1 MRLAS
6 LVETLAEPLMEEGF
20 EPLLVYSR
28 GVDSLARSNLGNNV
42 FATLKLKKM
51 LASNTASLALPKSIF
66 DVSSF
71 VLPRSILDTI
81 NLALPKSILDVSSFA
96 LPKSTLLELH
106 KQIDFISTA
115 SDLQIKHELIHKLI
129 NLIHSDSA
137 LIESAIESDLSD
149 KLSGETVTSHLIP
162 DDNNEGTID
171 EVGEIEEINLNLNNV
186 EDYDNYFVIPFSLR
200 VDCQVTYFIYKAD
213 YYAMEDED
221 ISISD
226 DDWNDH
232 YFWAGQY
239 YLLMVEGLVSVHP
252 KLENINSQTISD
264 DEAYEILEDSQIS
277 IDSLTKIEILE
288 ND

>member
-1 MRLAS
+1 
-6 LVETLAEPLMEEGF
+6 V
-20 EPLLVYSR
+20 
-28 GVDSLARSNLGNNV
+28 GN
-42 FATLKLKKM
+42 F
-51 LASNTASLALPKSIF
+51 SIPKG
-66 DVSSF
+66 
-71 VLPRSILDTI
+71 
-81 NLALPKSILDVSSFA
+81 ILDVGNFSI
-96 LPKSTLLELH
+96 PKGILDVGNFSIPKGIQVKLRG
-106 KQIDFISTA
+106 QNNPIISKTA
-115 SDLQIKHELIHKLI
+115 DLKTKHNYIHKLI
-129 NLIHSDSA
+129 NVISSDS
-137 LIESAIESDLSD
+137 LFIESAIESDLSD

-171 EVGEIEEINLNLNNV
+171 EVGEIEEINLNLNNA

-221 ISISD
+221 ISILD

-252 KLENINSQTISD
+252 KLENIKSQTISD

-277 IDSLTKIEILE
+277 IDSLTKVEIFD
-288 ND
+288 N